1 MSARTK
7 WLLTALLLALSAA
20 TPAHAQDAPEAPAPS
35 RSVFDALGAEPLLRD
50 VEFER
55 ILDDGPVALAV
66 QPPVPAAKDRPGAA
80 KDHVSMLSG
89 VLGEFARALIELWN
103 TDYGGPA
110 GLHPAEGREQLLIVT
125 LNQQQRFDALR
136 AAAGV
141 HDARDDRAFY
151 APSLQAV
158 VVLDPGPAAGIK
170 DVLQAVRPMC
180 HAAVHA
186 LLDAQVAEH
195 TLPLWMEEGM
205 AERLSA
211 NNGVRPAKRES
222 LRTFDGEALALV
234 ADPPGDAEAGAVAEL
249 PLTTLVTL
257 ATPADLASRD
267 AGRQPTRSAL
277 RGLGAGASLFLTWLD
292 QPKLG
297 HMTNEELKEV
307 WKGRKLAQAVLA
319 GQPCA
324 EALPAI
330 LGQGAPASLEEGF
343 AAWKQER
350 IEERAQLPAPVRAEA
365 EPRPGKAAAAA
376 PAVGLSADAPP
387 PAPPKSVE
395 SALAVPVGDAA
406 TDHARAL
413 QRASDGD
420 LRGALAALDEMMGRP
435 NLPAGLA
442 DTLLTERRVGKQLE
456 DLRRRWAAEH
466 AGKALDLRDGDG
478 TLRATLVAVEGE
490 RLTVKD
496 GGRQRELPLDAL
508 TPGTLAAQLFAP
520 DVQLPAADDEARALA
535 WLLAADAT
543 WKDKSATRSRKESG
557 PDGLALLQRRTEVD
571 SSLRLGRVVAAL
583 DALASAPPPCEGH
596 TQAER
601 DAWLA
606 RAGEALAGRELPVV
620 VARLATLR
628 VLAGNVLDSAFNA
641 APLEHLNLHA
651 KVESLADGRVRARW
665 DFSDAAQLRDFSAV
679 ELREADLGRLAPLKQ
694 PAAAPAGLAIEGHQ
708 LVLRGRGQWRCAL
721 PLAAPLTATCELQYK
736 RTPADAAGD
745 PPGAE
750 TILLRLCADAFGN
763 YLEDEGLGQLAIV
776 DKLKGKWDSVSPSVA
791 GLLLDTWYQ
800 VRLEHDGKALHASV
814 DDVVVSQLGVAGR
827 LHGFVELLHDTD
839 RPIAVRLLVLEGL
852 PDLEALAPV
861 RDAWVAE
868 KLAALGAG
876 P

>member
-1 MSARTK
+1 MPARTK
-7 WLLTALLLALSAA
+7 WLLTAMLVALSAA
-20 TPAHAQDAPEAPAPS
+20 APTHAQVAPEAPAQ
-35 RSVFDALGAEPLLRD
+35 SVFDALGAEPLLRD

-55 ILDDGPVALAV
+55 ILDDGPVALAI
-66 QPPVPAAKDRPGAA
+66 QPPVPSAKDHAGAA

-89 VLGEFARALIELWN
+89 VLGEFARALIELWH

-110 GLHPAEGREQLLIVT
+110 GLQPAAGRELLLIVT

-141 HDARDDRAFY
+141 HDARDDRAFFL
-151 APSLQAV
+151 PSLQAV

-195 TLPLWMEEGM
+195 TLPLWLEEGM

-234 ADPPGDAEAGAVAEL
+234 ADPPGDAEARAVAEL

-267 AGRQPTRSAL
+267 AGHQPTRSAL
-277 RGLGAGASLFLTWLD
+277 LGLGAGASLFLTWLD

-330 LGQGAPASLEEGF
+330 LGQGAPGSLEEGF

-365 EPRPGKAAAAA
+365 EPRPGRAAAAAPAA

-387 PAPPKSVE
+387 PSPPKTVE

-456 DLRRRWAAEH
+456 DLRRRWAPSTQARRWTC
-466 AGKALDLRDGDG
+466 ATAKARCGP
-478 TLRATLVAVEGE
+478 RWW
-490 RLTVKD
+490 
-496 GGRQRELPLDAL
+496 P
-508 TPGTLAAQLFAP
+508 
-520 DVQLPAADDEARALA
+520 
-535 WLLAADAT
+535 
-543 WKDKSATRSRKESG
+543 SR
-557 PDGLALLQRRTEVD
+557 
-571 SSLRLGRVVAAL
+571 
-583 DALASAPPPCEGH
+583 ASAS
-596 TQAER
+596 R
-601 DAWLA
+601 
-606 RAGEALAGRELPVV
+606 
-620 VARLATLR
+620 
-628 VLAGNVLDSAFNA
+628 
-641 APLEHLNLHA
+641 
-651 KVESLADGRVRARW
+651 
-665 DFSDAAQLRDFSAV
+665 
-679 ELREADLGRLAPLKQ
+679 
-694 PAAAPAGLAIEGHQ
+694 
-708 LVLRGRGQWRCAL
+708 
-721 PLAAPLTATCELQYK
+721 
-736 RTPADAAGD
+736 
-745 PPGAE
+745 
-750 TILLRLCADAFGN
+750 
-763 YLEDEGLGQLAIV
+763 
-776 DKLKGKWDSVSPSVA
+776 
-791 GLLLDTWYQ
+791 
-800 VRLEHDGKALHASV
+800 
-814 DDVVVSQLGVAGR
+814 
-827 LHGFVELLHDTD
+827 
-839 RPIAVRLLVLEGL
+839 
-852 PDLEALAPV
+852 
-861 RDAWVAE
+861 
-868 KLAALGAG
+868 
-876 P
+876 